1 MAKPKN
7 VSVLLDPDVLD
18 KLRNIAQKNMR
29 SVTSEIRWL
38 ITAHVDRNTD
48 ASLLEKTKQP

>member
-7 VSVLLDPDVLD
+7 VSVLLDPDVLE

-38 ITAHVDRNTD
+38 ITAHVDRNTE
-48 ASLLEKTKQP
+48 ASLLEKPKT